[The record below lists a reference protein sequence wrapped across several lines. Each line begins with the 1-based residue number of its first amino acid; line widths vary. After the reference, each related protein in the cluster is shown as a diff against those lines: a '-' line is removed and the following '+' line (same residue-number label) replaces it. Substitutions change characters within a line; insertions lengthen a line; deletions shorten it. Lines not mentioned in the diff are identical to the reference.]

1 LKNKPIVLTAIVLVI
16 IFLAPSFLVRI
27 STSDFTQC
35 DPNEYSPWADGN
47 EDGQID
53 IFDVVYV
60 ATKYGTNGCA
70 TKSLNI
76 TNWPQTFNVNITLEQ
91 PTAISEFKSEVKEFE
106 NAFLNIWYDVRPPPG
121 EAWLMHLMCASSNTG
136 DGMVQIVLY
145 DNTTGEYFPIIATNR
160 TSQPSLQWKA
170 LSDYRA
176 VATHDVYYRF
186 WGFTSIADKSFK
198 FAYVAERIQ

>member
-1 LKNKPIVLTAIVLVI
+1 MKTKPIVLTAIALGI

-47 EDGQID
+47 EDGKID
-53 IFDVVYV
+53 IFDIVYV
-60 ATKYGTNGCA
+60 ASKYNTNGCA
-70 TKSLNI
+70 TKTLNI
-76 TNWPQTFNVNITLEQ
+76 TNLPQTFNVNITHEQ
-91 PTAISEFKSEVKEFE
+91 PTAISEVKSEVKEFQYV
-106 NAFLNIWYDVRPPPG
+106 FLNIIYDVRPPPG
-121 EAWLMHLMCASSNTG
+121 EVWIMHLMGASSNTG
-136 DGMVQIVLY
+136 DGFVSIELY
-145 DNTTGEYFPIIATNR
+145 DNTTGSYFPIITTNR

-186 WGFTSIADKSFK
+186 WGFTNIADKSFK